1 MWSGL
6 FLGFLFVVQ
15 TKSLSVLTD
24 DRPQTSGPG
33 GETAKTDILRQLLNQ
48 ETLIRMALD
57 KKVYDLD
64 KDFIEMKENMAEMKN
79 NNVNNNKQ
87 LQDAKREIEI
97 NKQQLQDAKREIET
111 NKQQLQDAKR
121 EIETNKQQLQD
132 AKREIETNKQQL
144 QDAKREIQTN
154 NRQLQDAKREIQ
166 TNNQQLQDAKRET
179 ETNNQQLQDAKRE
192 IQTNN
197 QQLQD
202 AKRETETNNQQLQDA
217 KREIQ
222 TNNQQLQDAKREIET
237 NKQQLQDAKREIETN
252 KQQLQDAKRQ
262 IETNK
267 QQLQDA
273 KRQIEF
279 NMQQLRDTKA
289 EIAVLKDE
297 MRSLKTQL
305 NASKANAF
313 KFQKEVEIE
322 FEATDENITQLL
334 NNQERYG
341 RKLSYDVEIFK
352 TNTTND
358 LADIRR
364 DVRSLFSSMLILE
377 NQTTKLNTSLPEAI
391 NKKLTDV
398 SVNWNRSLSELN
410 HRFVYTCSK
419 MDNDHANKMAQL
431 SDGINDTINTM
442 KTEVNQ
448 SQKSQ
453 LELSSAVSSVVSSLE
468 VIRHNMSLLNG
479 PVKDTPVGF
488 TAGMKVYSDSW
499 QGDILVFN
507 NVITNKGQG
516 YSSQTGKFT
525 APREGTYVFTVTGV
539 SWLRDWFSL
548 DIVQDGVRKV
558 RTWSDSSSSGQSG
571 TNLVVLELDRGDA
584 VWVGRKQ
591 GRGYDTDKV
600 PLTTFSGFIL

>member
-24 DRPQTSGPG
+24 DRPQTSGPD

-48 ETLIRMALD
+48 ETIIRMALD

-121 EIETNKQQLQD
+121 
-132 AKREIETNKQQL
+132 
-144 QDAKREIQTN
+144 
-154 NRQLQDAKREIQ
+154 
-166 TNNQQLQDAKRET
+166 
-179 ETNNQQLQDAKRE
+179 
-192 IQTNN
+192 
-197 QQLQD
+197 
-202 AKRETETNNQQLQDA
+202 
-217 KREIQ
+217 
-222 TNNQQLQDAKREIET
+222 
-237 NKQQLQDAKREIETN
+237 
-252 KQQLQDAKRQ
+252 
-262 IETNK
+262 
-267 QQLQDA
+267 
-273 KRQIEF
+273 QIEF

-322 FEATDENITQLL
+322 FEATDGNITQIL

-341 RKLSYDVEIFK
+341 RKLSNDVEIFK

-419 MDNDHANKMAQL
+419 MDNDHVNKWHNFQVRCQ
-431 SDGINDTINTM
+431 NTC
-442 KTEVNQ
+442 
-448 SQKSQ
+448 
-453 LELSSAVSSVVSSLE
+453 
-468 VIRHNMSLLNG
+468 IIG
-479 PVKDTPVGF
+479 
-488 TAGMKVYSDSW
+488 
-499 QGDILVFN
+499 
-507 NVITNKGQG
+507 
-516 YSSQTGKFT
+516 
-525 APREGTYVFTVTGV
+525 
-539 SWLRDWFSL
+539 
-548 DIVQDGVRKV
+548 
-558 RTWSDSSSSGQSG
+558 
-571 TNLVVLELDRGDA
+571 
-584 VWVGRKQ
+584 
-591 GRGYDTDKV
+591 
-600 PLTTFSGFIL
+600 